1 MKSTYILGVRIDIVN
16 KEETLKEIQQLAQSS
31 KPSYVVTVNP
41 EHLYDAHYDPAFKK
55 ILNKSNL
62 NLCDGIGVKLASYL
76 FPPVIKEIIS
86 GSSILKDA
94 LILSRNNKHRVLV
107 LVAPNALATKERVE
121 KYLKEELRMPKEST
135 KVILTEDIQ
144 SLGVINEIKSFKPN
158 VTLLTYNHILA
169 NTLIQQMVDVGVS
182 GVKMNVGGSFDY
194 LLGLRKNPPS
204 IFRHF
209 GLEWLYR
216 LLNEPVYRY
225 KRVFKAVILF
235 PLLVLSTKIFLTYPN
250 TKE

>member
-31 KPSYVVTVNP
+31 KPSCVVTVNP

-62 NLCDGIGVKLASYL
+62 NLCDGVGVKLVSFL
-76 FPPVIKEIIS
+76 FPPIIKEVVS
-86 GSSILKDA
+86 GSSILKDT
-94 LILSRNNKHRVLV
+94 LISSRNNKYRVLV
-107 LVAPNALATKERVE
+107 LVAPNSLATKEKIE
-121 KYLKEELRMPKEST
+121 KYLIEQLEMSKECIRVIST
-135 KVILTEDIQ
+135 IEVVSNNIVKTIVT
-144 SLGVINEIKSFKPN
+144 FRPN

-169 NTLIQQMVDVGVS
+169 NTLIQQMVDVSVS

-216 LLNEPVYRY
+216 LVNEPVYRY